1 MQARILR
8 SVKHRRISRK
18 QLFIGLA
25 VLVVLLGIGGYALAR
40 TLTRDSDAQH
50 SAHPQ
55 ERQDEQTAET
65 EQPET
70 SAPEETPTPQQ
81 PAGFAKNQHSLT
93 TPTSIWVI
101 ANKRNPLQPKEY
113 APGDLVGVGGGQQM
127 RREAADAL
135 AQLRAGAS
143 RAGMTINPLSGY
155 RSYNTQVAT
164 YQRWVNELGQA
175 QADRESARPGHSE
188 HQTGLAI
195 DVGSGVC
202 NIEQCFGGTADGK
215 WLAAHAHEYGFVIRY
230 PEHKESITGYVY
242 EPWHIRYVGTA
253 LATELRSRGV
263 QTLEEFFGLPAA
275 PSY

>member
-1 MQARILR
+1 MKRL
-8 SVKHRRISRK
+8 RISRK

-25 VLVVLLGIGGYALAR
+25 AAVVVLGVGGYALAR
-40 TLTRDSDAQH
+40 TLTHKDDGQH
-50 SAHPQ
+50 TPHT
-55 ERQDEQTAET
+55 QDEQPAGTQ
-65 EQPET
+65 QPET
-70 SAPEETPTPQQ
+70 GTPEEAPVDQQ
-81 PAGFAKNQHSLT
+81 PVGFNKTQHSLT
-93 TPTSIWVI
+93 NPTSIWVI

-113 APGDLVGVGGGQQM
+113 APSDLVGVGGGQQM

-135 AQLRAGAS
+135 AQLRSAAS

-195 DVGSGVC
+195 DVGSGTC
-202 NIEQCFGGTADGK
+202 DIEPCFGGTADGT
-215 WLAAHAHEYGFVIRY
+215 WLAAHAHEYGFIIRY
-230 PEHKESITGYVY
+230 PEGKEGITGYVY
-242 EPWHIRYVGTA
+242 EPWHLRYVGTA
-253 LATELRSRGV
+253 LAAELRSQGI
-263 QTLEEFFGLPAA
+263 QTLEEFFGLSAA